1 MDVST
6 LDLNFLRRSFELA
19 QHARDMGNLPFASLL
34 ADQNGFVLLEAAN
47 TSITSAN
54 PIHHAELNLVHQA
67 CLTIRPEVLKRCTV
81 YASSEPCPMCAAA
94 IFWSGIRRVVFGL
107 SITSKN
113 KLTGQKAGVPAI
125 GLPCGDV
132 FRSANQPCEIHGPLL
147 EPEAAE
153 PHKGF
158 W

>member
-6 LDLNFLRRSFELA
+6 LDLNLLRRSFELA
-19 QHARDMGNLPFASLL
+19 ALAREMGNLPFASILVD
-34 ADQNGFVLLEAAN
+34 ADGHVLLEAQN

-67 CLTIRPEVLKRCTV
+67 CLTIRQEILKNCTV

-107 SITSKN
+107 STAEKN
-113 KLTGQKAGVPAI
+113 KLTGQRAGIPAL
-125 GLPCGDV
+125 GMSCPDV
-132 FRSANQPCEIHGPLL
+132 MASANQPCEVHGPWL
-147 EPEAAE
+147 ETEAMLA
-153 PHKGF
+153 HKNF